1 MAYSREEQ
9 ETCLVFD
16 PVKGTWNVYS
26 NVPKHIRKLSKIT
39 ELFTIEEEDGKPICV
54 KGVLTEKQV
63 GMRAERMMSDEQKRA
78 AAERLAEARDKKDGA
93 Q

>member
-1 MAYSREEQ
+1 VAYTREEQ

-16 PVKGTWNVYS
+16 TIKGHWNVYS

-39 ELFTIEEEDGKPICV
+39 ELIILESENDRPIVV

-63 GMRAERMMSDEQKRA
+63 SIKRERTMSEEQKQA
-78 AAERLAEARDKKDGA
+78 AAKRLAKAKIKKEDK
-93 Q
+93 